1 MEVLYEPLLLT
12 GHLIGLI
19 ATVIPPWHQRMMY
32 QWIALDLGFQLVPY
46 LHAVTA
52 CSLSY
57 SVRSELVSLVVVL
70 TVM

>member
-1 MEVLYEPLLLT
+1 
-12 GHLIGLI
+12 
-19 ATVIPPWHQRMMY
+19 MMH